1 MKKSTKRILT
11 FGGLFL
17 SVILVSGCTASFCS
31 NNDKANILYT
41 YEDGISVYEDNH
53 ADGVEVFSGNSVLTR
68 RVTHDNSPLLAEVI
82 ESAEANSINVPTDA
96 YFVAID
102 QYLLEL
108 ALLKEYGVDVDY
120 TTIDAAEANN
130 ALKNFGYLKFAGYSE
145 ANNLF
150 EYWDLW
156 TAELKISLGAE
167 QVPNKDFTTY
177 YKEKLN
183 ATISSYRACIA
194 INDGNYGKYGTD
206 GNTEAAIEGKSW
218 AYAWSKG
225 PIEGLLVYPVAFLV
239 DYFSFAFG
247 MNGWGQIAAVALVT
261 LIVRALIL
269 LTTVKSTMGQQ
280 KMQALQPELAKIQAK
295 YPNSNTNQSEKQRLA
310 QEQMALYKKH
320 KINPLG
326 QILVLIVQFPV
337 FIAVWGA
344 MTGAAVLSSD
354 AVLGLNLSAGLG
366 TAILDV
372 AGWPNAAGWWTA
384 VVLFILM
391 GIAQF
396 ISMKL
401 PQWMQK
407 SRTKNVKRL
416 SKNPASDKQSKQMK
430 WFSNIM
436 LIMIIV
442 MGFSLPAAMGVY
454 WFIGAIISIVQ
465 TLIMQTIMARAK
477 K

>member
-1 MKKSTKRILT
+1 MKKATKRILT
-11 FGGLFL
+11 FGGLLFAVVL
-17 SVILVSGCTASFCS
+17 ISGCTASFCS

-53 ADGVEVFSGNSVLTR
+53 ANGTEVFAGNAVLTR
-68 RVTHDNSPLLAEVI
+68 RATHENSPLLAQII
-82 ESAEANSINVPTDA
+82 ESATASSINVPTDN

-102 QYLLEL
+102 QRVLEL
-108 ALLKEYGVDVDY
+108 ALQNEYGLTVDF
-120 TTIDAAEANN
+120 TTIDAAEANT
-130 ALKNFGYLKFAGYSE
+130 ALKNFGYFKFAGYSE

-156 TAELKISLGAE
+156 TAELKVSLGAE
-167 QVPNKDFTTY
+167 QVPNKDFTTL

-183 ATISSYRACIA
+183 TTISTYRACIA
-194 INDGNYGKYGTD
+194 IDDGNYGKYGSD
-206 GNTEAAIEGKSW
+206 GNTEAFIEGKSW

-239 DYFSFAFG
+239 DYFSVVFG
-247 MNGWGQIAAVALVT
+247 MNGWGQIGAVALVT
-261 LIVRALIL
+261 LIVRTLIL
-269 LTTVKSTMGQQ
+269 LTTIKSTMGQQ
-280 KMQALQPELAKIQAK
+280 KMQALQPELAKIQQK

-310 QEQMALYKKH
+310 QEQMALYKRN

-326 QILVLIVQFPV
+326 QILVLIIQFPV
-337 FIAVWGA
+337 FISVWGA

-354 AVLGLNLSAGLG
+354 AVWGLNLSAGLG
-366 TAILDV
+366 TAILDI

-384 VVLFILM
+384 VGLFVLM
-391 GIAQF
+391 GISQF

-407 SRTKNVKRL
+407 ARSKNIKRL
-416 SKNPASDKQSKQMK
+416 SKNPAEDKQAKQMK

-454 WFIGAIISIVQ
+454 WFIGAIISVVQ
-465 TLIMQTIMARAK
+465 TLIMQTIMARSK